1 MADQEPGPDRGFGE
15 RTHGQRLVT
24 YGAFALVSA
33 VITILVYTGTWD
45 ISDAGLFR
53 PVLYVAA
60 PLGVVTFAYRFIQE
74 ALDR

>member
-1 MADQEPGPDRGFGE
+1 MTDQEPDLDRGFGE

-24 YGAFALVSA
+24 YGAFALVSGVIA
-33 VITILVYTGTWD
+33 VLVYTGTWEL
-45 ISDAGLFR
+45 SDAGLFR

-60 PLGVVTFAYRFIQE
+60 PLGVVTFAYRFLRE